1 MADTKVDI
9 CARAIIMIG
18 ASPIS
23 SFDDGSTEALVASNM
38 YENILKSCLSRHRW
52 KFATE
57 QKQLSLLADAPTG
70 RYEYAYQLPSSPEL
84 LVLNTVT
91 VNDNPIQYNRYGD
104 KIFVNNYGSSNTL
117 IADYIFRQ
125 DEADFP
131 EYFKL
136 ALQYKLA
143 SIFAGSVA
151 RDAAMIQQFETLG
164 ENQMRIAKNIDSQE
178 VSNSVLNTK
187 RFIQDRLTTGGY

>member
-1 MADTKVDI
+1 
-9 CARAIIMIG
+9 MI
-18 ASPIS
+18 
-23 SFDDGSTEALVASNM
+23 
-38 YENILKSCLSRHRW
+38 
-52 KFATE
+52 
-57 QKQLSLLADAPTG
+57 LL
-70 RYEYAYQLPSSPEL
+70 
-84 LVLNTVT
+84 
-91 VNDNPIQYNRYGD
+91 
-104 KIFVNNYGSSNTL
+104 L

>member
-1 MADTKVDI
+1 MPIKGGSSTKKQLGGRRSKTRRSKTRRNKRKVKTVRTLNK
-9 CARAIIMIG
+9 AG
-18 ASPIS
+18 VGQFNLSNNS
-23 SFDDGSTEALVASNM
+23 SLPFGST
-38 YENILKSCLSRHRW
+38 NI
-52 KFATE
+52 
-57 QKQLSLLADAPTG
+57 
-70 RYEYAYQLPSSPEL
+70 
-84 LVLNTVT
+84 
-91 VNDNPIQYNRYGD
+91 
-104 KIFVNNYGSSNTL
+104 L

-143 SIFAGSVA
+143 AIFAGSVA
-151 RDAAMIQQFETLG
+151 RDAQMIQQFETLG